1 MAKSLLYIIG
11 NGFDLAQGMKSRYGD
26 FYPYYLNQESSNE
39 AIQLLKN
46 EIKGNI
52 GDWSDMELA
61 LGKFTQKIGS
71 ESLFT
76 ELYYDLCDNLS
87 AYLQAEAE
95 KRQLSP
101 DPKILGDFFE
111 PYRYLEPVDQRT
123 YQGYFTRLIDRD
135 IKRLKINII
144 TLNYTDTIEK
154 LTGFSK
160 GSHSTY
166 GDVYYWINRICHRHG
181 RIGDT
186 ILLGVNDESQVA
198 NESFKQNQ
206 VVTDCLVKPAS
217 IVSMRSDNDLLCKD
231 MISEAGI
238 IILFGVSLGETDAC
252 LWNDIVKT
260 LDRKDP
266 SLIVYFHHCSETIPI
281 TRKQLLGRKEEE
293 VRKLLY
299 KRLGVPENH
308 QSDREI
314 LVGYNKK
321 IFVIEGIGNN
331 PSVLSNNGVKK
342 E

>member
-123 YQGYFTRLIDRD
+123 YQGYFTRLIDKD
-135 IKRLKINII
+135 IKR
-144 TLNYTDTIEK
+144 
-154 LTGFSK
+154 
-160 GSHSTY
+160 
-166 GDVYYWINRICHRHG
+166 R
-181 RIGDT
+181 
-186 ILLGVNDESQVA
+186 
-198 NESFKQNQ
+198 
-206 VVTDCLVKPAS
+206 
-217 IVSMRSDNDLLCKD
+217 
-231 MISEAGI
+231 
-238 IILFGVSLGETDAC
+238 
-252 LWNDIVKT
+252 
-260 LDRKDP
+260 
-266 SLIVYFHHCSETIPI
+266 LIM
-281 TRKQLLGRKEEE
+281 G
-293 VRKLLY
+293 
-299 KRLGVPENH
+299 
-308 QSDREI
+308 
-314 LVGYNKK
+314 
-321 IFVIEGIGNN
+321 
-331 PSVLSNNGVKK
+331 
-342 E
+342 